1 MKNNKL
7 NTTFKI
13 SRDGFIA
20 DINFN
25 EININMVYNNSFK
38 LDDFIELLKNKN
50 IELDNDA
57 LIELD
62 TEFKSINES
71 AEVFRIEQ
79 LSKADFQYVSAV
91 YQGGSVEF
99 NIKLGA
105 HFFDVYYS
113 PRYGFEFKSI
123 MRKDDFIKCAFIK
136 SKEEI
141 KQVFRYV
148 NIRLHGRENAERAW
162 KAGVV

>member
-1 MKNNKL
+1 MKNIKL

-13 SRDGFIA
+13 TREGFIA

-25 EININMVYNNSFK
+25 DKNITMVYNNGYK
-38 LDDFIELLKNKN
+38 LDDFIELLKNQN

-62 TEFKSINES
+62 TEFKTINEN

-79 LSKADFQYVSAV
+79 LSKADFQYVSSI
-91 YQGGSVEF
+91 YICGNVEF

-113 PRYGFEFKSI
+113 HRYGFEFKSI
-123 MRKDDFIKCAFIK
+123 MSKDEFKKCTFIKN
-136 SKEEI
+136 KEEI

-148 NIRLHGRENAERAW
+148 NIRLHGRKNAERAW
-162 KAGVV
+162 

>member
-1 MKNNKL
+1 MKNIKL

-20 DINFN
+20 NINFN
-25 EININMVYNNSFK
+25 EINTTMVYNNGFK
-38 LDDFIELLKNKN
+38 LDDFIELLKKQN
-50 IELDNDA
+50 IELDNNA

-62 TEFKSINES
+62 TEFKSMNEN
-71 AEVFRIEQ
+71 AESFRIEQ
-79 LSKADFQYVSAV
+79 LSKACFKYVSAV

-113 PRYGFEFKSI
+113 PRHGFEFKSI
-123 MRKDDFIKCAFIK
+123 MRKDGFIKCAFIK

-148 NIRLHGRENAERAW
+148 NIRLYGYENAERAW
-162 KAGVV
+162 KAGAV